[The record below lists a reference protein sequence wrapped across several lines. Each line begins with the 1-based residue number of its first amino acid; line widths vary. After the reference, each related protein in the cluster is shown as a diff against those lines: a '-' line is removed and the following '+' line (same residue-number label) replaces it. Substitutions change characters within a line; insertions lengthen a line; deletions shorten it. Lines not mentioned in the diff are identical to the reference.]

1 MARETSSGTGKASL
15 SVLHPQVD
23 PLPARPTAALGG
35 QPVGPGLGGVVET
48 VQPDDGGLARATL
61 EWLEDEAGC

>member
-1 MARETSSGTGKASL
+1 MLR
-15 SVLHPQVD
+15 PQVD

-35 QPVGPGLGGVVET
+35 QPAGPGLGRVIET
-48 VQPDDGGLARATL
+48 VQPDDGGLARATF